1 VALPEEIGTE
11 MGGRNFMNMQTVRSQ
26 LQVRTRG
33 SLGMR
38 VLVLVMAALASSCDR
53 ERDVEIP
60 VRLSSGPTI
69 GLSDTTGSDSL
80 TAPEEV
86 LRFAYANV
94 LSPER
99 SALAYAE
106 LAGYLTAK
114 LGRPVEILRR
124 RTYAELN
131 SLLQNGTAEAGI
143 ICTGAFAV
151 AHEEFGLEALVLP
164 VVDGEITYRSYVI
177 ARRGAGRDSFED
189 LRGVVFAFSDPLSNT
204 GYRYVAAKLRARGTD
219 ASAFFGRHFFT
230 YSHDN
235 AIQAVLDGIADAGS
249 VDALVWDQLIRLDP
263 AVEAQLVIVDRSE
276 EFPINPVVVSPR
288 ISSNLRRALK
298 AALLEMADDPRGVV
312 VLNDL
317 GTDRFLEPTAA
328 THAGYAA
335 IAQSWRE
342 LGVLGPELGA
352 ERH

>member
-1 VALPEEIGTE
+1 L
-11 MGGRNFMNMQTVRSQ
+11 
-26 LQVRTRG
+26 
-33 SLGMR
+33 
-38 VLVLVMAALASSCDR
+38 
-53 ERDVEIP
+53 
-60 VRLSSGPTI
+60 
-69 GLSDTTGSDSL
+69 TT
-80 TAPEEV
+80 PEEV

-94 LSPER
+94 LSPGR
-99 SALAYAE
+99 STLAYAE

-143 ICTGAFAV
+143 VCTGAFAV
-151 AHEEFGLEALVLP
+151 AHEEFGLEVLVLP

-177 ARRGAGRDSFED
+177 ARIGAGRDSFED

-235 AIQAVLDGIADAGS
+235 AIQAVLDGIADASS
-249 VDALVWDQLIRLDP
+249 VDALVWDHLVRLDP
-263 AVEAQLVIVDRSE
+263 AVEAQLVIVERSE

-288 ISSNLRRALK
+288 ISSDLRRTLK

-328 THAGYAA
+328 TYAGYAA

>member
-1 VALPEEIGTE
+1 MALPEEIGSE
-11 MGGRNFMNMQTVRSQ
+11 MGGRKFMNMQTVRSQ

-38 VLVLVMAALASSCDR
+38 ALVLVMAASASSCDR
-53 ERDVEIP
+53 ERDVETP

-69 GLSDTTGSDSL
+69 GLSDTTGRNPL
-80 TAPEEV
+80 TGPENG
-86 LRFAYANV
+86 LRFVYANV

-99 SALAYAE
+99 STLAYAE

-131 SLLQNGTAEAGI
+131 SLLQNGAAEAGI

-189 LRGVVFAFSDPLSNT
+189 LRGVAFAFSDPLSNT

-219 ASAFFGRHFFT
+219 ATAFFGRHFFT

-249 VDALVWDQLIRLDP
+249 VDGLVWDHLVRLDP

-276 EFPINPVVVSPR
+276 EFPINPVVVSPG

-298 AALLEMADDPRGVV
+298 TALLEMADDPRGVV

-317 GTDRFLEPTAA
+317 GTDRFVEPTAA